1 MKNKVMVLWGIVI
14 GLLFISL
21 LLIGSYKSIEKY
33 DFLVE
38 SSKTELKSII
48 KYSKSYQEYKDN
60 YQRSIKEYNNNLK
73 RFPNIIVS
81 KIFNI
86 KEK

>member
-1 MKNKVMVLWGIVI
+1 MKNKVMILWGIVV

-33 DFLVE
+33 DNLVVI
-38 SSKTELKSII
+38 SKNELKSI
-48 KYSKSYQEYKDN
+48 SKDSKNYQEYKDN

>member
-1 MKNKVMVLWGIVI
+1 MKNKVMILWGIVV

-33 DFLVE
+33 DNLVVI
-38 SSKTELKSII
+38 SKNELKSIS
-48 KYSKSYQEYKDN
+48 KDSKSYQEYKDN

>member
-1 MKNKVMVLWGIVI
+1 MKNKVMVLWGIVV

-38 SSKTELKSII
+38 SSKAELKSIS
-48 KYSKSYQEYKDN
+48 KDSKSYQEYKDN